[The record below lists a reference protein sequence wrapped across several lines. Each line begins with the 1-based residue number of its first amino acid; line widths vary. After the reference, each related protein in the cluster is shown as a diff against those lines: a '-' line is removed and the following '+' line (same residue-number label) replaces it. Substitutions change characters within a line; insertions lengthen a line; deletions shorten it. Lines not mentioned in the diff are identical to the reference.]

1 MVNLIR
7 TTYFGKYREIV
18 WAVAMFLL
26 LDLAILILNFYI
38 SFQITSNVEAINI
51 AGRQRMLS
59 QRITKELLI
68 AARDYAQDISILPS
82 LNDLHKTVT
91 LFDDV
96 LTAFEKGGAVP
107 GSEGQAVLV
116 RAVLSPEGRSVV
128 AEAQAVWLPIKNVVE
143 PLLVDNNYGSAS
155 LENAVRVA
163 RERNVQLLGLMNKLT
178 KQLADTALREA
189 SELRLIQSAGI
200 ALALMNFVFILFK
213 FIARLRITDRKV
225 EVAQKETANI
235 LGTVKEGLFLI
246 DSNFCFGTQ
255 YSASLATIFGGEITP
270 GGDFRELLRSMI
282 HADMF
287 PSAVDYI
294 DLLFGDRVKESLVF
308 ELNPLTSIEVMVP
321 HRNGTFVRRFLTLQ
335 FNRVLREQKI
345 SHLLVTVSDVTEQVV
360 LQRELAAEKKKSKG
374 ELAVLLD
381 LLKVD
386 PSTLNQFLNSTEKAL
401 LEINEQ
407 LRSVKGTEHDIQ
419 LLIARVF
426 RHIHTLKGDAA
437 ALGLRPFEDLAHRFE
452 TLLVQLREKG
462 TVTGSDLIAMPL
474 PLDELFE
481 RVAVVRDLASR
492 LAGYNDAFTPKS
504 GSAGV
509 VEDLTE
515 LAQRIAADHGKEVQV
530 AASLAPLDNL
540 PAATQA
546 EIKSVVVQL
555 LRNAIVHGIEP
566 AAERVVQE
574 KSPIGSI
581 YIALKL
587 NAESEYELHL
597 RDDGRGLIPQ
607 RIKAAL
613 IESGRYTAVQLEDY
627 NDSQI
632 VMRVFDSGFSTALQA
647 DRDAGHGVG
656 MDVVKQKVQQLGARL
671 RIRTRANCYTQFILR
686 FAV

>member
-1 MVNLIR
+1 MINVIR
-7 TTYFGKYREIV
+7 TTYFGKYKEIV

-51 AGRQRMLS
+51 AGRQRMLT
-59 QRITKELLI
+59 QRMTKELLI
-68 AARDYAQDISILPS
+68 ATKDYAQDISILSS
-82 LNDLHKTVT
+82 LGDLRKSVT
-91 LFDDV
+91 LLDDV
-96 LTAFEKGGAVP
+96 LTAFEKGGAVS
-107 GSEGQAVLV
+107 GSDGQPVILKALS
-116 RAVLSPEGRSVV
+116 SPESRILV
-128 AEAQAVWLPIKNVVE
+128 AETKAVWLPLKEAIE
-143 PLLVDNNYGSAS
+143 PLMIDNNYAS
-155 LENAVRVA
+155 TSLDNAVRAA

-178 KQLADTALREA
+178 KQLADTALKEA
-189 SELRLIQSAGI
+189 SELRLIQSVGI
-200 ALALMNFVFILFK
+200 LLALVNFVFILFK
-213 FIARLRITDRKV
+213 FIARLRVTDRKV
-225 EVAQKETANI
+225 ETAQKETTDI

-246 DSNFCFGTQ
+246 DSTFSFGTQ
-255 YSASLATIFGGEITP
+255 YSASLANIFGVEITP
-270 GGDFRELLRSMI
+270 GSDFRDLLRPMI
-282 HADMF
+282 HPDMF
-287 PSAVDYI
+287 PSTVDYI
-294 DLLFGDRVKESLVF
+294 NLLFGDRVKESLVL

-321 HRNGTFVRRFLTLQ
+321 RLDGTSVRRFLTLQ
-335 FNRVLREQKI
+335 FNRVYRERKVA
-345 SHLLVTVSDVTEQVV
+345 HLLVTVSDVTEQVV

-386 PSTLNQFLNSTEKAL
+386 ASTLNHFLNTTEKTL

-407 LRSVKGTEHDIQ
+407 LRSVQGNEHDLR

-426 RHIHTLKGDAA
+426 RQIHTLKGDAA

-452 TLLVQLREKG
+452 TLLVRLREKG

-481 RVAVVRDLASR
+481 RVAVVRDLANR
-492 LAGYNDAFTPKS
+492 LAGYNDAFAPKS

-530 AASLAPLDNL
+530 SASLGALDNL
-540 PAATQA
+540 PATTQA
-546 EIKSVVVQL
+546 DIKSVVVQL

-566 AAERVVQE
+566 AAERVMLD
-574 KSPIGSI
+574 KSPIGGI

-587 NAESEYELHL
+587 DAEGEYELHL
-597 RDDGRGLIPQ
+597 RDDGRGLVPQ

-627 NDSQI
+627 KDNQI
-632 VMRVFDSGFSTALQA
+632 IMRVFDPGFSTAQQT

-656 MDVVKQKVQQLGARL
+656 MDVVKQKIQQLGARL
-671 RIRTRANCYTQFILR
+671 RIRTRENCYTQFILR